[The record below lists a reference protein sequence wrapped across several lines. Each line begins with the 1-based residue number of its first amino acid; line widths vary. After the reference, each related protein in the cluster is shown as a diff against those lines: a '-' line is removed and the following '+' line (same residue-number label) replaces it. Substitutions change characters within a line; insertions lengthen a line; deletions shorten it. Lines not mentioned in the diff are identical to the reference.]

1 MVEVHGGVEVLG
13 HGRETRF
20 VYLPS
25 GCCGNQQRE
34 TIVVRAN
41 LRKGPDQ
48 SVASTYHSTHVHDDI
63 RGVKINFLLKIV
75 IFIINQVGSASISL
89 FLY

>member
-1 MVEVHGGVEVLG
+1 MTIGVHEVLG

-20 VYLPS
+20 VCLPS
-25 GCCGNQQRE
+25 GCCGNQHRE
-34 TIVVRAN
+34 TIVVHAN
-41 LRKGPDQ
+41 LRKAPDQ
-48 SVASTYHSTHVHDDI
+48 SIASTYHSTHVHYYI

-89 FLY
+89 FL